1 MQMDSATTDVGAPH
15 SSTSDHFQRMV
26 MADILYSH
34 LHTAHISDTLPPSE
48 IKQTGSVMLLA
59 EMLSDALPVSRVES
73 SLFLFECQF
82 FGWISYKLITLV
94 MTFFPL
100 FLSAHS

>member
-1 MQMDSATTDVGAPH
+1 M
-15 SSTSDHFQRMV
+15 MV

-48 IKQTGSVMLLA
+48 IKQTGSVLLQA

-82 FGWISYKLITLV
+82 LAGSVTN
-94 MTFFPL
+94 
-100 FLSAHS
+100 